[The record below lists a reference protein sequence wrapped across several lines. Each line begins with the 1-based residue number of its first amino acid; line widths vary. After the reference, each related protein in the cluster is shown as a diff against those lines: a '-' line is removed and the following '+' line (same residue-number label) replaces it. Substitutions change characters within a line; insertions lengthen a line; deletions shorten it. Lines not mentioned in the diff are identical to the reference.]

1 MPVVDKNKILDTLPK
16 FKIVMN
22 PKSYRMAHAIYKL

>member
-1 MPVVDKNKILDTLPK
+1 MPVDHNKVLNTLPK